1 MARTTHQQASPKLG
15 FLSRTAILAGSG
27 LGVVLF
33 VVLVGL
39 YLATPSERVEKFGLE
54 ALLQGPDGD
63 NDQVRTP
70 LEAARE
76 RFNDEYRLNYRT
88 STRPEISGTKLM
100 LRAISEFNE
109 RERSLMVEDA
119 VRLLRDHPDAK
130 PQVFALV
137 DQYLSNNP
145 HMAPHGV
152 KVKTAVEQQLL
163 EEPSRR
169 LDFLDY

>member
-1 MARTTHQQASPKLG
+1 MARSTQRETSAKVAV
-15 FLSRTAILAGSG
+15 LSRTAILAGSG

-39 YLATPSERVEKFGLE
+39 YLATPKERVEKFGLE
-54 ALLQGPDGD
+54 ALLRGPNEDS
-63 NDQVRTP
+63 DQVLTP
-70 LEAARE
+70 LEEARD
-76 RFNDEYRLNYRT
+76 RFNDQYRLSYKS

-109 RERSLMVEDA
+109 REREIMIDDA

-137 DQYLSNNP
+137 DQFLVNNP
-145 HMAPHGV
+145 HMAPHGK
-152 KVKTAVEQQLL
+152 KVKSAVEQQLAQ
-163 EEPSRR
+163 EPSRR
-169 LDFLDY
+169 LDWLDY